1 MIYAQNITK
10 YKYNLDSGDETTRQ
24 LATSGGKEI
33 VSILVTAGAQPAV
46 LRVHDSANGAGP
58 SKDSI
63 LIAANA
69 GESTPFT
76 PSKPIVFERGLYIVM
91 EQGTP
96 SAEAFIS
103 WN

>member
-1 MIYAQNITK
+1 MGPQNITK
-10 YKYNLDSGDETTRQ
+10 YKYNLDSGNETTRQ

-33 VSILVTAGAQPAV
+33 VAIIVTAGAQSVA

-63 LIAANA
+63 LVAANA
-69 GESTPFT
+69 GESTPFC
-76 PSKPIVFERGLYIVM
+76 PSKPILFNKGIYLDM
-91 EQGTP
+91 EQGAP
-96 SAEAFIS
+96 SSEAAIF